1 MYLPQGWAPDILAL
15 QEHFISYQIIL
26 PAFHINT
33 SGSTQTFSAGLAKK
47 VTAEIVFRN
56 KEFFLRTV
64 SAKKITAEIV
74 FEIKSFY

>member
-47 VTAEIVFRN
+47 VTAVFRN
-56 KEFFLRTV
+56 KEFLLRTV
-64 SAKKITAEIV
+64 SAEKITAEIV